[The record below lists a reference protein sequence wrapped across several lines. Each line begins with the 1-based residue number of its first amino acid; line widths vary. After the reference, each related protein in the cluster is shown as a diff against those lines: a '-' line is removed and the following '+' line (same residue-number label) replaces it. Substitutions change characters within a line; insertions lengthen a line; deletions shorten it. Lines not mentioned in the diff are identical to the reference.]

1 MGRLLSAT
9 TPEAVNEPKQLS
21 PPDAVSPLRVTS
33 LCSAA
38 NAGRMQL
45 GTYQEVPVLSGDT
58 VDTLASRVQERERKF
73 IVEVLQ
79 AIVEGCLRLPTP

>member
-1 MGRLLSAT
+1 MR
-9 TPEAVNEPKQLS
+9 P
-21 PPDAVSPLRVTS
+21 
-33 LCSAA
+33 
-38 NAGRMQL
+38 

-79 AIVEGCLRLPTP
+79 AIVEGCLRLLTP